1 MKRVGIVVGTLVAG
15 IVVLA
20 MVGFSGGSGPWA
32 RPDSPGEG
40 SSAAVAREMA
50 SPCGKRRREAR
61 WTCAVRHARTGY
73 EYKCTE
79 RGEEKSCRC
88 AIQKCKHW
96 NQGQERHCSRNCR
109 CTKG

>member
-1 MKRVGIVVGTLVAG
+1 MKLVGIVVGTVVAG
-15 IVVLA
+15 MVVLA
-20 MVGFSGGSGPWA
+20 MAGYSGRGGRDVRLDTGVELPT
-32 RPDSPGEG
+32 
-40 SSAAVAREMA
+40 
-50 SPCGKRRREAR
+50 SPCSKRRREAR

-88 AIQKCKHW
+88 AIQRCKHW
-96 NQGQERHCSRNCR
+96 NQGQERHCSRSCR